1 MIEIKT
7 HAEIERMR
15 ESALVCAECMDRVL
29 DAVKPGITTKEL
41 DEIAEKLIAKAG
53 GEASFKNYRGYP
65 ASMCTSVN
73 SEVVHGIPS
82 RKTVLAEGDILSVDL
97 GVKLKGYHSDMART
111 VPVGTISAQAQ
122 KLIEITEKSF
132 FAGVE
137 NAQKGNRLNDISQS
151 VEFTAR
157 AAGFSI
163 VRDLVGHGIGRN
175 LHEAP
180 DIPNF
185 SQPQRG
191 PLLKTGMVLA
201 IEPMVNIGG
210 YKVFWLDDGWTVKT
224 SDGSLS
230 AHYENTVAITDE
242 GPFILT
248 IP

>member
-15 ESALVCAECMDRVL
+15 ESALISAECMDRVL
-29 DAVKPGITTKEL
+29 DAVKPGVTTKEL

-65 ASMCTSVN
+65 ASICTSVN

-82 RKTVLAEGDILSVDL
+82 SKTVLAEGDILSVDL

-111 VPVGTISAQAQ
+111 VPVGTISPQAQ
-122 KLIEITEKSF
+122 KLIEIAEKSF

-137 NAQKGNRLNDISQS
+137 NARKGNRLYDISQS
-151 VEFTAR
+151 VEFAAR
-157 AAGFSI
+157 AAGFSV
-163 VRDLVGHGIGRN
+163 VRDLIGHGIGRN

-191 PLLKTGMVLA
+191 PMLKTGMVLA

-210 YKVFWLDDGWTVKT
+210 YKVYWLDDGWTVKT